1 MATPGL
7 EAMPSNN
14 DSTPIKGNKAP
25 ITNVSRK
32 SAETTK
38 TIKADEKMQA
48 AMDRFAAE
56 LANDSDEESVNT
68 STHQQHEHIGDEA
81 FNANGSATE
90 LSEAEKEIVREEL
103 KKTEDEINT
112 LRQVLAARQKHAA
125 DLKRKLG
132 ISPLTEL
139 TADINQ
145 SLQHVK
151 ETQAYQ
157 KTSEVVSGTADTVK
171 NKWNDMRNSSLFK
184 SFESK
189 LGNAY
194 TNVRAKLVASTSR
207 SWLHR
212 RASISYQD
220 IRNHRRVHLA
230 KPIQRRHPPRRTQ
243 SHRFFAFTPSF
254 PGTLAF

>member
-1 MATPGL
+1 
-7 EAMPSNN
+7 MPSNN

-194 TNVRAKLVASTSR
+194 TNAKLVASTSIDQL
-207 SWLHR
+207 SGHT
-212 RASISYQD
+212 
-220 IRNHRRVHLA
+220 
-230 KPIQRRHPPRRTQ
+230 KPSSGSSSQADPT
-243 SHRFFAFTPSF
+243 SPS
-254 PGTLAF
+254 TEKNTIA